1 MSALDHKIPPP
12 LVFLIVAVSM
22 WAATYVLPSSPA
34 ASPVRLA
41 MIGLCGAVG
50 LGFATTAFFA
60 FGRAKTTIDPMH
72 VDAASS
78 LVTGG
83 VYRVT
88 RNPMYLALTSLLL
101 GWAVYLSVPWTALG
115 PAAFVLFITRFQI
128 IPEEQALRAKFGAAY
143 EDYTKRVRRWL

>member
-1 MSALDHKIPPP
+1 MSALNHKIPPP
-12 LVFLIVAVSM
+12 LVFLIVAFSM
-22 WAATYVLPSSPA
+22 WAATYVLPSY
-34 ASPVRLA
+34 PVANPLRLA

-50 LGFATTAFFA
+50 LWFATTAFFA
-60 FGRAKTTIDPMH
+60 FGRAKTTIDPVH

-101 GWAVYLSVPWTALG
+101 GWAVYLSVPWTMIG
-115 PAAFVLFITRFQI
+115 PAVFALFITRFQI

-143 EDYTKRVRRWL
+143 EDYAKRVRRWL

>member
-12 LVFLIVAVSM
+12 LVFLIVAASM

-34 ASPVRLA
+34 ANPVRLA

-60 FGRAKTTIDPMH
+60 FGRAKTTIDPVH

-143 EDYTKRVRRWL
+143 EDYAKRVRRWL